1 MDSSIKQFC
10 DFVSTQATVHNK
22 DALIKECKK
31 KFNLT
36 QDRKVFYNAF
46 FAVRFSWSKNG
57 SFSNTVLSLSHLQ
70 KYDRIP
76 FFVVLVSQRNL
87 NKIFLANSTFL
98 KKISHSSQSLALD
111 NIKGSFNGSDIMKNF
126 NTISNEP
133 NYFEDLFAIH
143 EATDWNDN
151 LQRLCETSS
160 QIQTNVK
167 KYVPTDDEQNNIFNS
182 VDRAISFIK
191 SSHFKELQDDLD
203 NRVKKC
209 KDNLFI
215 VSQIENNN
223 IKGRLVEFLITS
235 NDEERQALLADLSAV
250 QNKLPLYDTKN
261 GLGDYEK
268 NFDTTHAYVDIK
280 VKIIY
285 LNSNPKA
292 FNVDKFLKTMAEE
305 NSVFLLYFVG
315 FDEKSVFNTVLC
327 SVYHKTLL
335 NSLIVQPHWA
345 GRQSRGCAQYNGKII
360 KNLLKEENFINNID
374 KDDSVSQLSN
384 LLSM

>member
-1 MDSSIKQFC
+1 MDSSINQFC
-10 DFVSTQATVHNK
+10 DFVTTQAIAHNK
-22 DALIKECKK
+22 DTLIKECKDR
-31 KFNLT
+31 FHLT
-36 QDRKVFYNAF
+36 QDRKVFYNTF

-70 KYDRIP
+70 KYDKIP
-76 FFVVLVSQRNL
+76 FFVVLASQKNP
-87 NKIFLANSTFL
+87 NKIFLANTTFL

-111 NIKGSFNGSDIMKNF
+111 NIKGSFNGSDIMRDF
-126 NTISNEP
+126 NGTPNEP
-133 NYFEDLFAIH
+133 KYFEDLFSIH

-160 QIQTNVK
+160 QIKTNIK
-167 KYVPTDDEQNNIFNS
+167 KYEPTDNEQNNIFNS
-182 VDRAISFIK
+182 IDRAISFIK
-191 SSHFKELQDDLD
+191 SNHFKKLQEDLD

-209 KDNLFI
+209 KESLFI

-235 NDEERQALLADLSAV
+235 NEDERRALLTNLSEV
-250 QNKLPLYDTKN
+250 QRKLPLYDTKN

-268 NFDTTHAYVDIK
+268 NFDTVHAYVDIK

-292 FNVDKFLKTMAEE
+292 FNIDKFLKTMAEE

-335 NSLIVQPHWA
+335 ESLIVQPHWA

-360 KNLLKEENFINNID
+360 KNLLEEKHFINNID
-374 KDDSVSQLSN
+374 KDGSLEKLST
-384 LLSM
+384 LLNI